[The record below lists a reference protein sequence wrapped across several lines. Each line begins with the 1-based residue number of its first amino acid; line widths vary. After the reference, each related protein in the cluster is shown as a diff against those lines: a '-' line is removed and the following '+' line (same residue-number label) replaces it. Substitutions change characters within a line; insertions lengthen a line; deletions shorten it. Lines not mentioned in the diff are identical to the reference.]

1 MNYEELM
8 SIKVIPKDIAKSQS
22 KSLVNNLYHTPYK
35 DEIRLFSCIKQG
47 NLKKLIFEMTQLG
60 IQNITVGQ
68 MSDDELKQQKYMAVS
83 FITLATRYAIQGG
96 MNENNAYSFSD
107 SFILKIDKAKNKA
120 AVNSLIVDAAIELT
134 NKVNLCQKKFNY
146 SPHIRKCVAYINKNL
161 NEKLTVNSV
170 AKYCNLSSDYLSRIF
185 KEEMGVN
192 LSAYITHQKLEC
204 HKRFFLKDMTVIIY
218 AICSAFQANLI
229 IFRFLK
235 RSMALLR
242 VNLLHLQGKKG
253 LLKN

>member
-192 LSAYITHQKLEC
+192 LSAYITHQKLEMSQTLLFEGYDSDNISYLLGFSSQS
-204 HKRFFLKDMTVIIY
+204 HYISLFKKEYGITPGEFV
-218 AICSAFQANLI
+218 
-229 IFRFLK
+229 
-235 RSMALLR
+235 ALTR
-242 VNLLHLQGKKG
+242 
-253 LLKN
+253 

>member
-60 IQNITVGQ
+60 IQSITVGQ
-68 MSDDELKQQKYMAVS
+68 MSDDELKQQKPLLHGS
-83 FITLATRYAIQGG
+83 

-192 LSAYITHQKLEC
+192 LSAYITHQKLEMSQTLL
-204 HKRFFLKDMTVIIY
+204 FEGYDSDN
-218 AICSAFQANLI
+218 ICYLLGFSSQSHYISLFKKEYGI
-229 IFRFLK
+229 TPGEFV
-235 RSMALLR
+235 ALTR
-242 VNLLHLQGKKG
+242 
-253 LLKN
+253 

>member
-120 AVNSLIVDAAIELT
+120 AVN
-134 NKVNLCQKKFNY
+134 
-146 SPHIRKCVAYINKNL
+146 
-161 NEKLTVNSV
+161 
-170 AKYCNLSSDYLSRIF
+170 
-185 KEEMGVN
+185 
-192 LSAYITHQKLEC
+192 
-204 HKRFFLKDMTVIIY
+204 LKDMTVIIY

>member
-1 MNYEELM
+1 
-8 SIKVIPKDIAKSQS
+8 
-22 KSLVNNLYHTPYK
+22 
-35 DEIRLFSCIKQG
+35 
-47 NLKKLIFEMTQLG
+47 
-60 IQNITVGQ
+60 

-107 SFILKIDKAKNKA
+107 NFILKIDKAKNKA

-192 LSAYITHQKLEC
+192 LSAYITHQKLEMSQTLLFEGYDSDNIC
-204 HKRFFLKDMTVIIY
+204 Y
-218 AICSAFQANLI
+218 CSAFQVNLI
-229 IFRFLK
+229 IFLFLK
-235 RSMALLR
+235 RSMELLR

-253 LLKN
+253 CSKIKFEQSFWFILFLYSWCLSMKNNIFCR